1 MTIDSKVIHHHREM
15 LNLAAILES
24 NNLGI
29 FKYLRW
35 SNLNTFTPIV
45 IRIHQNRPLD
55 ANITILC
62 PFVQKIHDMA
72 RKLKKFD
79 GHLGF

>member
-29 FKYLRW
+29 FKRLRW
-35 SNLNTFTPIV
+35 SNINTFTPIG
-45 IRIHQNRPLD
+45 ILIYQNLRFE
-55 ANITILC
+55 ANVSFLC
-62 PFVQKIHDMA
+62 PLVNKIHDMA
-72 RKLKKFD
+72 GK
-79 GHLGF
+79 